1 MSKINKRHESQEDQ
15 EIPSKVNVLK
25 TRTYSHDDTTGH
37 QRERET
43 VSAVREQDLQLHHQ
57 IPTSQNEEPSDSE
70 IKSSKC

>member
-1 MSKINKRHESQEDQ
+1 MNPSQKDQ

-25 TRTYSHDDTTGH
+25 THPYSHDDATGH
-37 QRERET
+37 QREGET
-43 VSAVREQDLQLHHQ
+43 VSAVREQAWQLHHQ